1 MLTQW
6 KHDYLVDQIH
16 RTAYKK
22 YENYVIGSLI
32 HDKSLSDLKPCTQ
45 YYVKRVDGGYA
56 LLDLYYPQIELAI
69 EIDEP
74 PHENNVELDET
85 RQRIVEKDLKCE
97 FIRIKISDGNVPN
110 QIRNLKKRITTKCR
124 EYRNED
130 KFQKWLKPRKLDLY
144 KAKKEF
150 KETLFL
156 KIKGEIHPDDLLS
169 RQTGYW
175 VIARDKQK
183 KISRVVVVHD
193 SVISRVF
200 TNIKWHVF
208 AQQPNKVGFTGE
220 DIESDKIVGTF
231 IENWNWQSTVS
242 GKLTTVLLNLP

>member
-1 MLTQW
+1 MTQW

-32 HDKSLSDLKPCTQ
+32 HDKSFSDLKPCTQ

-56 LLDLYYPQIELAI
+56 LLDLYYPQIELAV

-74 PHENNVELDET
+74 HHENNVKSDEI

-97 FIRIKISDGNVPN
+97 FKRIEIKEANVPN
-110 QIRNLKKRITTKCR
+110 QIKNLKKRIADKRR
-124 EYRNED
+124 EYKSEG
-130 KFQKWLKPRKLDLY
+130 KFRKWLKPRTLDLK

-156 KIKGEIHPDDLLS
+156 KIKGEIHPDELLE

-175 VIARDKQK
+175 VIAKDKQK
-183 KISRVVVVHD
+183 KIKQVVVVHN
-193 SVISRVF
+193 SLVSRVF
-200 TNIKWHVF
+200 TNIKWHIF
-208 AQQPNKVGFTGE
+208 DLQPNKVGYTGK
-220 DIESDKIVGTF
+220 ESDSGKVVGTI
-231 IENWNWQSTVS
+231 IENWNWQSTVTYS
-242 GKLTTVLLNLP
+242 DDLY